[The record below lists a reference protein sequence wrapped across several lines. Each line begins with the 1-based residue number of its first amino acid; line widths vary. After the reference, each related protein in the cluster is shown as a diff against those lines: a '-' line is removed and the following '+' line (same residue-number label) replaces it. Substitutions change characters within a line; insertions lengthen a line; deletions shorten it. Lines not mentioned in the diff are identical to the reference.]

1 MCYFVV
7 FLSTK
12 QIFPFI
18 HSIMERKEALPPIC
32 QALQP
37 SAKQSKP
44 LQRRPHRP
52 WGGPAACPRAGGRL
66 SLHPG
71 GRYPRSQ
78 RHRRTGWA
86 RSLSAPVQAQ
96 VRNWTG
102 SLYLGLHRKHLCIAS
117 AQLVHNC
124 DNYRCMIQNNTQNC
138 NYCLHAMT
146 VQSSSLTPNQ
156 DQMWSVL
163 KRLKLNM
170 FSVQWGSSNKKMIIC
185 LVFIC

>member
-1 MCYFVV
+1 
-7 FLSTK
+7 
-12 QIFPFI
+12 
-18 HSIMERKEALPPIC
+18 MERKEALPPIC

-37 SAKQSKP
+37 SGKQSKP
-44 LQRRPHRP
+44 LQRRPYRP
-52 WGGPAACPRAGGRL
+52 WGGPAACPRAGERP

-86 RSLSAPVQAQ
+86 QSLSAPVQAQ

-117 AQLVHNC
+117 AQVPNLCTTVIII
-124 DNYRCMIQNNTQNC
+124 DVWSNTTHKNC